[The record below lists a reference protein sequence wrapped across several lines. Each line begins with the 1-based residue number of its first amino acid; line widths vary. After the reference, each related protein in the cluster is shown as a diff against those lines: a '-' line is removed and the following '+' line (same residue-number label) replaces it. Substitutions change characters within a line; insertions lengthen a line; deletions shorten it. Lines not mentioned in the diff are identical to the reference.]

1 MTRAISGHSIPII
14 ASIPSSAGAI
24 IRIFGPESMGGLGD
38 FGAKIDA
45 EAART
50 GLPAVEIGEKVDISV
65 SY

>member
-1 MTRAISGHSIPII
+1 
-14 ASIPSSAGAI
+14 
-24 IRIFGPESMGGLGD
+24 MGGLGD